1 MQEKEEKGEDKA
13 EGEVYLLLW
22 GPVALGLGTG
32 TDLFLP
38 PVVAAIFKVN
48 LLTAIANQYAP
59 VFYNK
64 ATGGVPGLKAGVV
77 ESLTGNRVGTVELVE
92 GGALDAGEGGEGG
105 GQHRQEAGDGGHG
118 GEGGGKHRHQKN
130 KKQQHF

>member
-1 MQEKEEKGEDKA
+1 
-13 EGEVYLLLW
+13 
-22 GPVALGLGTG
+22 
-32 TDLFLP
+32 
-38 PVVAAIFKVN
+38 VAAIFKVN

-92 GGALDAGEGGEGG
+92 GGALDAGDGGEGE
-105 GQHRQEAGDGGHG
+105 GQ
-118 GEGGGKHRHQKN
+118 HRHQKKK
-130 KKQQHF
+130 KKQQHFPKFFSTGPLFWLSRVLVNCS